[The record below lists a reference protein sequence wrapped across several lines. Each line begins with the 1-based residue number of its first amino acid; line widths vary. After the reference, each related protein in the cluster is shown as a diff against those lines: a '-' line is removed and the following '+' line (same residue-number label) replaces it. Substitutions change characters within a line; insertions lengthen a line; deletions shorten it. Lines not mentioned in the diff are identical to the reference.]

1 MLRLSNNVSIP
12 AAELSFQAIRASGPG
27 GQNVNKVSSAVQ
39 LFFNVRESSLPEF
52 YKSRIFRL
60 RDSRLTAEGIIVIR
74 AEEHRSLEKN
84 KTAAMERLRQMILKA
99 TETQKKRRPTRP
111 TLGSK
116 NRRIDSKKKRG
127 KTKALRKRP
136 DF

>member
-60 RDSRLTAEGIIVIR
+60 QDSRLTAEGIIVIR